1 MALKNIVICA
11 DDFGISAGVNQGILD
26 LAANGRL
33 SAASCLAEA
42 PCFGPSAAAL
52 SALPIDVGL
61 HVNFTEPFAAGHAFW
76 TLPRLIALSHLRQLD
91 SRVIVAAIERQ
102 CAAFEAGLGRAP
114 DFVDGHQHVHQLPLI
129 RDALLAVLER
139 RYAGKNIWIRSTRL
153 AGGLRTSMPYRRKAA
168 IIASLGDRALRRLAG
183 ERGWRMNQRLL
194 GVYDFSA
201 TRERYAELL
210 QYWLACAQADDLLMC
225 HPAKTATVDDILGEQ
240 RVREFAVFSDAR
252 FHSWLAAS
260 GVEVGRLSCGAAD
273 NR

>member
-1 MALKNIVICA
+1 MALKNVVICA

-42 PCFGPSAAAL
+42 PCFGASVAAL
-52 SALPIDVGL
+52 SALPVDVGL
-61 HVNFTEPFAAGHAFW
+61 HINFTEPFAAGRAFW
-76 TLPRLIALSHLRQLD
+76 TLPRLIALSQLRQID

-129 RDALLAVLER
+129 RNALLAVLER

-210 QYWLACAQADDLLMC
+210 QNWLAGAQADDLLMC
-225 HPAKTATVDDILGEQ
+225 HPAKTATVGDILGEQ

-260 GVEVGRLSCGAAD
+260 GVQVGRLSCGAAD
-273 NR
+273 YR